1 MTFTLCWSCKSPPQ
15 GDSGGTAFFCLAC
28 GAVQPPDAYASLFAA
43 LNLPEAFILD
53 RAVLEA
59 AYLAAQQRLHPD
71 RLQGHSPREQL
82 FAEQHAMQLNAA
94 YTTLRDPLRRG
105 RHLLTL
111 RGVPDASGETVQDAE
126 ILLESLSDREALADA
141 DSPEA
146 VADLGANVRQRQ
158 QASEARVAAAFAA
171 DDLARA
177 ARELLRLGYLCKF
190 SDMIRDRQRQSLH
203 SI

>member
-1 MTFTLCWSCKSPPQ
+1 MHLCWSCKSPPQ
-15 GDSGGTAFFCLAC
+15 DDPGGPAFFCPAC
-28 GAVQPPDAYASLFAA
+28 GAVQPPDAHASLFAV
-43 LNLPEAFILD
+43 LNLPEDFAVD
-53 RAVLEA
+53 RAALEA
-59 AYLAAQQRLHPD
+59 AYLAAQRTLHPD
-71 RLQGHSPREQL
+71 RLKDRSPREQL

-111 RGVPDASGETVQDAE
+111 RGVPDASGETVQDPG
-126 ILLESLSDREALADA
+126 ILMESLSDREALADA

-146 VADLGANVRQRQ
+146 VAALGANARQRQ
-158 QASEARVAAAFAA
+158 RAAEARVAAAFAA

-190 SDMIRDRQRQSLH
+190 ADMIRDRQRQVR
-203 SI
+203 I